1 VVEAGTTLG
10 PYFVLGPLGAGGMG
24 EVFRARDTR
33 LERDVALKV
42 LPGAFARDPDRLA
55 RFRQEAL
62 HLATLNHPNI
72 ASIYGFEETPEGGV
86 CLVLELVEGKTLGKR
101 LEEGPL
107 PLAEALHVGT
117 QIAEALEVAHER
129 GVIHR
134 DLKPG
139 NVMLGPRGLV
149 KVLDFGLARG
159 RADRGAAAAGAADAG
174 GAGAGGA
181 AAWAGADLDAT
192 IATTSDVQGT
202 PGYMSPEQALGGVQD
217 ERADVFAFGAVLFE
231 CLAGR
236 PAFAGSSALEIVQ
249 ATLEQAPSFD
259 ALPAATPRA
268 VRTLLEKALAKE
280 PTDRLADVKT
290 ARLELEEAL
299 GIRRAAA
306 LRTGE
311 AVETPHNL
319 PRSLTSFVGREQELA
334 ACRALLADAR
344 LVTLLGMGGTGK
356 SRLAVKLGEDA
367 LAAHPDGVWFVD
379 FGAVSDPERV
389 EHAVALALGVR
400 EEPGRPLVQ
409 NLLEHLQRRRVL
421 LLLDNCEHLLAGA
434 ARLAVTLLAACPDV
448 RLLATSREPLAID
461 GESVYPVPPLSVPR
475 EGAAGGAAK
484 FEKFAAV
491 RLYVERARA
500 AAPGFALTDANA
512 AIVGEICRRL
522 DGIPLALELAA
533 ARTKV
538 LAVDQIRARLDDR
551 FKLLTGGSRT
561 ALPRQQTLRATIQW
575 SHDLLAP
582 REQEFL
588 RRLAPFVGGWSLEG
602 ATAVVE
608 ENGDE
613 FETLDLLTL
622 LVDKSLVVV
631 DRTDP
636 ERPRYRLLESVRE
649 FALERLEESGESA
662 AVRDRHLDYYLG
674 LAERSEDELVG
685 PNQGAWFEVLE
696 AENENLLAALSWC
709 GKTAGGGEKG
719 LRLAAAVYRFWSA
732 RGHYALGRRAL
743 IEALARPRSDGD
755 SAARAKAL
763 VRGAGLA
770 LAEGDHAAAR
780 ALIEESLGLYRELGD
795 QKGAARALTGLATV
809 EAYAGD
815 YAASRRYG
823 EECLATYR
831 ALGAKRAIG
840 VTLHNLGFLGLAEG
854 DPAKAEPLYE
864 EALQNMRDVG
874 DRDHT
879 ALTLA
884 DLAIVR
890 ARLGRSEEA
899 RDAVREAIDLVRE
912 LGARREGA
920 YALEGA
926 AEVLAERGGA
936 HESAVLLGAAWALR
950 EAIGSPMVAVEQR
963 QRDVLLA
970 RLETALGAAA
980 FAAARDEGRAL
991 EFEDAL
997 ERAARSTG
1005 APATA

>member
-10 PYFVLGPLGAGGMG
+10 PYRVLGPLGAGGMG

-42 LPGAFARDPDRLA
+42 LPGIFARDAERLA
-55 RFRQEAL
+55 SFRQEAL

-86 CLVLELVEGKTLGKR
+86 CLVLELVEGKTLARR
-101 LEEGPL
+101 LEDGAL
-107 PLAEALHVGT
+107 PLGEALHVT
-117 QIAEALEVAHER
+117 AQVAEALEVAHER

-159 RADRGAAAAGAADAG
+159 RGPRAAAP
-174 GAGAGGA
+174 GAGPGGVE
-181 AAWAGADLDAT
+181 AWAGADAGAT
-192 IATTSDVQGT
+192 VVATMATSSDISGT
-202 PGYMSPEQALGGVQD
+202 PGYMSPEQALGGEQD
-217 ERADVFAFGAVLFE
+217 ERADVFSFGAVLYE

-236 PAFAGSSALEIVQ
+236 PVFPGTNALEIVQ
-249 ATLEQAPSFD
+249 ATLAEAPALD
-259 ALPAATPRA
+259 ALPASTPSA
-268 VRTLLEKALAKE
+268 VRDLVARALEKE
-280 PTDRLADVKT
+280 PS
-290 ARLELEEAL
+290 ARLPDIRSARLVLEEAL
-299 GIRRAAA
+299 GIRRASA

-319 PRSLTSFVGREQELA
+319 PRSLTSFVGREEELA
-334 ACRALLADAR
+334 ACRGLLEDSR
-344 LVTLLGMGGTGK
+344 LVTLLGMGGGGK
-356 SRLAVKLGEDA
+356 SRLAVKLGEES
-367 LAAHPDGVWFVD
+367 LATHPDGVWFVD

-389 EHAVALALGVR
+389 EHAVALAVGVR

-409 NLLEHLQRRRVL
+409 NLLEHLQHRRAL

-434 ARLAVTLLAACPDV
+434 ARLVVTLLAACPDV
-448 RLLATSREPLAID
+448 KLLATSREPLAVD
-461 GESVYPVPPLSVPR
+461 GEAVYPVPPLDVPR
-475 EGAAGGAAK
+475 DGVRGGAAAY
-484 FEKFAAV
+484 ERFASV

-500 AAPGFALTDANA
+500 AAPGFALTDQNA
-512 AIVGEICRRL
+512 KIVGEICRRL

-533 ARTKV
+533 ARAKV

-551 FKLLTGGSRT
+551 FKLLTGGNRT

-575 SHDLLAP
+575 SHDLLAE

-588 RRLAPFVGGWSLEG
+588 RRLAPFVGGWSLDG

-631 DRTDP
+631 DRSSP
-636 ERPRYRLLESVRE
+636 ESTRYRLLESVRE
-649 FALERLEESGESA
+649 FALERLEQSGELS
-662 AVRDRHLDYYLG
+662 AVRGRHLEYYLG
-674 LAERSEDELVG
+674 LAERSEQELVG
-685 PNQGAWFEVLE
+685 PNQGAWFETLE
-696 AENENLLAALSWC
+696 TENENLLAALAWC
-709 GKTAGGGEKG
+709 GRVEGGGEKG
-719 LRLAAAVYRFWSA
+719 LRLAASVYRFWSA

-743 IEALARPRSDGD
+743 IEALARPRVVGD

-770 LAEGDHAAAR
+770 IAEGDHAAAR
-780 ALIEESLGLYRELGD
+780 ALIEESLGIYRELGD
-795 QKGAARALTGLATV
+795 QRGVARALMGLATV

-831 ALGAKRAIG
+831 ALGIQRAIG
-840 VTLHNLGFLGLAEG
+840 ATLHNLAFLSLAEG
-854 DPAKAEPLYE
+854 EPAKAEPQYE
-864 EALQNMRDVG
+864 EALSILRAVQ
-874 DRDHT
+874 DHEHA
-879 ALTLA
+879 ALTLS
-884 DLAIVR
+884 DLAIAR
-890 ARLGRSEEA
+890 TRLGHKDAA
-899 RDAVREAIDLVRE
+899 RDAAREAIAIVRE
-912 LGARREGA
+912 IGAKREGA

-926 AEVLAERGGA
+926 AEWLSENGA
-936 HESAVLLGAAWALR
+936 ASDAAVLLGAAAALR
-950 EAIGSPMVAVEQR
+950 EAIGSPLAPVEQR
-963 QRDVLLA
+963 QREGLHA
-970 RLETALGAAA
+970 KLEAALGKPQSES
-980 FAAARDEGRAL
+980 ARAEGRAL
-991 EFEDAL
+991 EFAAAL
-997 ERAARSTG
+997 DRAAAAIG
-1005 APATA
+1005 G